1 MALHISTGPHLRAK
15 DDTQRL
21 MLDVLIALLP
31 ATAAS
36 IYFFGL
42 KAALIIVVSV
52 AAAVLSEYVWQRLAH
67 KPLRIG
73 DLSAAVTGLLLALN
87 LPANVPL
94 WIPLIGSAFAIII
107 VKQLFGGIGHNFLN
121 PALAARAV
129 LLTSWPSHMTKA
141 FDPQRLIQIFGASTV
156 ATGVDSVASA
166 TPLNSLYLSG
176 SSSMSVTD
184 LLVGNMPGAIGE
196 TCKLAILLGL
206 LYLLVRKVISWEIPV
221 VMLCVTA
228 LSSWAL
234 GIDPLKAVLTGGVLF
249 GACFMATDYVTSP
262 MLKTGHIIYAAGA
275 GLLVTLIRKFGN
287 YPEGVTYAILLM
299 NIVTPLIDRSLKR
312 KVYGEVKQHG

>member
-21 MLDVLIALLP
+21 MLDVLIALCP

-36 IYFFGL
+36 IYFYGV
-42 KAALIIVVSV
+42 KAALIILVSV

-67 KPLRIG
+67 KPIRIN
-73 DLSAAVTGLLLALN
+73 DFSAAVTGLLLALN
-87 LPANVPL
+87 VPANVPL
-94 WIPLIGSAFAIII
+94 WIPLIGSVFAIIV

-141 FDPQRLIQIFGASTV
+141 FVPMRTLFDSAA
-156 ATGVDSVASA
+156 ATGVDTLASA
-166 TPLNSLYLSG
+166 TPLLVPG
-176 SSSMSVTD
+176 TVEVRD
-184 LLVGNMPGAIGE
+184 LLLGNIPGAIGE
-196 TCKLAILLGL
+196 TCKVAILLGL
-206 LYLLVRKVISWEIPV
+206 LYLLVRKVISWQIPV
-221 VMLCVTA
+221 IMVGTV
-228 LSSWAL
+228 AL
-234 GIDPLKAVLTGGVLF
+234 GAWAFGADPLKAVLSGGLLL
-249 GACFMATDYVTSP
+249 GACFMATDYVTTP
-262 MLKTGHIIYAAGA
+262 MLKLGQVIYAIGC
-275 GLLVTLIRKFGN
+275 GLMVTLIRQYGN

-299 NIVTPLIDRSLKR
+299 NIVTPLLDRALKR

>member
-21 MLDVLIALLP
+21 MLDVLIALCP

-36 IYFFGL
+36 IYFYGV
-42 KAALIIVVSV
+42 KAALIILVSV

-67 KPLRIG
+67 KPIRIN
-73 DLSAAVTGLLLALN
+73 DFSAAVTGLLLALN
-87 LPANVPL
+87 VPANVPL
-94 WIPLIGSAFAIII
+94 WIPLIGSVFAIIV

-141 FDPQRLIQIFGASTV
+141 FVPMRTLFDSAA
-156 ATGVDSVASA
+156 ATGVDTLASA
-166 TPLNSLYLSG
+166 TPLLVPG
-176 SSSMSVTD
+176 TVEVRD
-184 LLVGNMPGAIGE
+184 LLLGNIPGAIGE
-196 TCKLAILLGL
+196 TCKVAILLGL
-206 LYLLVRKVISWEIPV
+206 LYLLVRKVISWQIPV
-221 VMLCVTA
+221 IMVGTV
-228 LSSWAL
+228 AL
-234 GIDPLKAVLTGGVLF
+234 GAWAFGADPLKAVLSGGLLL

-262 MLKTGHIIYAAGA
+262 MLKRSHVIYAIGCGA
-275 GLLVTLIRKFGN
+275 MVVLIRQFGN

-299 NIVTPLIDRSLKR
+299 NIVTPLLDRALKR

>member
-21 MLDVLIALLP
+21 MLDVLIALCP

-36 IYFFGL
+36 IYFYGV
-42 KAALIIVVSV
+42 KAALIILVSV

-67 KPLRIG
+67 KPIRIN
-73 DLSAAVTGLLLALN
+73 DFSAAVTGLLLALN
-87 LPANVPL
+87 VPANVPL
-94 WIPLIGSAFAIII
+94 WIPLIGSVFAIIV

-141 FDPQRLIQIFGASTV
+141 FVPMRTLFDSAA
-156 ATGVDSVASA
+156 ATGVDTLASA
-166 TPLNSLYLSG
+166 TPLLVPG
-176 SSSMSVTD
+176 TVEVRD
-184 LLVGNMPGAIGE
+184 LLLGNIPGAIGE
-196 TCKLAILLGL
+196 TCKVAILLGL
-206 LYLLVRKVISWEIPV
+206 LYLLVRKVISWQSPV
-221 VMLCVTA
+221 IMVGTV
-228 LSSWAL
+228 AL
-234 GIDPLKAVLTGGVLF
+234 GAWAFGADPLKAVLSGGLLL

-262 MLKTGHIIYAAGA
+262 MLKRSHVIYAIGCGA
-275 GLLVTLIRKFGN
+275 MVVLIRQFGN

-299 NIVTPLIDRSLKR
+299 NIVTPLLDRALKR